1 MDNITYLMATEQQR
15 VMRDLEVAANNSA
28 NVNTKGYKADK
39 NIFSSYMKRDVN
51 EKIAFG
57 RTDYTNTNFEE
68 GSYQFTGRAF
78 DVAINGEGFFIVRTP
93 NGERYTRDGRLK
105 LNEQGVLVNSSNLP
119 ILTNDGQEIVFEEG
133 DEDPVIGSNG
143 NIFVGENLRGQIGVV
158 EFANKLEVRKT
169 GSGLFMTNQAP
180 IIPENFQVAQGILEE
195 SNVNPIRETT
205 KMIELNRQMSQA
217 SNMLQEK
224 FNMQRNAF
232 KTYSKISGAN

>member
-1 MDNITYLMATEQQR
+1 MDNITYLMAIEQQR
-15 VMRDLEVAANNSA
+15 IMRDLEVAANNSA

-39 NIFSSYMKRDVN
+39 NVFSSYMKHDAN

-57 RTDYTNTNFEE
+57 KISHTNTNFEE

-78 DVAINGEGFFIVRTP
+78 DVGINGEGFFIVRTP
-93 NGERYTRDGRLK
+93 NGNRYTRDGRLK
-105 LNEQGVLVNSSNLP
+105 INELGSLVNSSNHP
-119 ILTNDGQEIVFEEG
+119 ILSTDGQEIVFEDG
-133 DEDPVIGSNG
+133 DADPVIGSNG
-143 NIFVGENLRGQIGVV
+143 NVFVGENLRGQIGVV
-158 EFANKLEVRKT
+158 TFANLNEVRKT
-169 GSGLFMTNQAP
+169 GSGLFSSNQAP
-180 IIPENFQVAQGILEE
+180 ITPDKFQVAQGILEE

-224 FNMQRNAF
+224 FTMQRNAF